1 MGWFT
6 NFVSELT
13 GDSSSKTSSTH
24 HQARDDSGV
33 REGRDKENFK
43 SPPDWAE
50 KTTPV
55 GSELFPS
62 DKR

>member
-13 GDSSSKTSSTH
+13 GDSSSKVSEGH

-33 REGRDKENFK
+33 RDGKD
-43 SPPDWAE
+43 
-50 KTTPV
+50 
-55 GSELFPS
+55 SEHFEHSPS
-62 DKR
+62 DGQQTTESGIPFYPDR